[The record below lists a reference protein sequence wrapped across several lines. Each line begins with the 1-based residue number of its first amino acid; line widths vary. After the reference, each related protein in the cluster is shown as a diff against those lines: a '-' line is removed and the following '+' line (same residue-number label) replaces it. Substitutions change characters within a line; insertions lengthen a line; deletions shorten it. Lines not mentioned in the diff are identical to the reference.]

1 MQRQDEFVEIYR
13 GIIDTLEELVSEG
26 MLSSFSKDVIISLI
40 NKVSY
45 KQLMK
50 RKQTQKKVG
59 DLMGGKVLDLDI
71 IRAHDDGINEGLA
84 QGISQG
90 ISKGVETGQN
100 NLVKAVELLREGVNK
115 EDILKQG
122 IDIKTIELAE
132 GIR

>member
-90 ISKGVETGQN
+90 ISKGIESGQN
-100 NLVKAVELLREGVNK
+100 NLVKAVELLRKGVDK